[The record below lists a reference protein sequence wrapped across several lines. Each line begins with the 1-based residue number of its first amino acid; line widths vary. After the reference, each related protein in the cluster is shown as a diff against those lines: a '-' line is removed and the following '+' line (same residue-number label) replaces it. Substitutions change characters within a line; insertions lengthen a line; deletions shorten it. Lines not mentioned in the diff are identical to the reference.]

1 MKATELV
8 GKDAIRTAP
17 AQYPNGNSDC
27 SYMSEPIHIAKAT
40 DAHIVFFHPSDS
52 FGAKVLGNDKPHIL
66 NACWCDDNWTDY
78 EELITIDGAAD
89 ER

>member
-40 DAHIVFFHPSDS
+40 DAHIVFFIP
-52 FGAKVLGNDKPHIL
+52 
-66 NACWCDDNWTDY
+66 
-78 EELITIDGAAD
+78 LIALAQKYSATTSRTFLTPVGVTIIG
-89 ER
+89 RTMKNS